1 MESKARFRMPYCR
14 ERLGYMFFG
23 FQIFTLSLS
32 KSSNFILENNQLSQ
46 FLYSTPLP
54 LPHSVDL
61 EEHLRLPASPSWGQG
76 STEGREDGQE
86 DRFLGCAHAHWA
98 ASSAQR
104 GQGGKLPGV
113 VTTCSWT
120 MIWGDGTFQP
130 YMDTDFFF
138 FFFGGTWGMQK
149 LQGQELNPSRCSDN
163 TRSSTGCT
171 TWELLKTN
179 SDLDTVPA
187 FSLFYTHE
195 LCSHVQAPPPSK
207 WYFSFKKL
215 LLALPVAN
223 IMQK

>member
-1 MESKARFRMPYCR
+1 MPYCR

-113 VTTCSWT
+113 VTTCS
-120 MIWGDGTFQP
+120 
-130 YMDTDFFF
+130 
-138 FFFGGTWGMQK
+138 
-149 LQGQELNPSRCSDN
+149 
-163 TRSSTGCT
+163 
-171 TWELLKTN
+171 
-179 SDLDTVPA
+179 
-187 FSLFYTHE
+187 
-195 LCSHVQAPPPSK
+195 
-207 WYFSFKKL
+207 
-215 LLALPVAN
+215 
-223 IMQK
+223 